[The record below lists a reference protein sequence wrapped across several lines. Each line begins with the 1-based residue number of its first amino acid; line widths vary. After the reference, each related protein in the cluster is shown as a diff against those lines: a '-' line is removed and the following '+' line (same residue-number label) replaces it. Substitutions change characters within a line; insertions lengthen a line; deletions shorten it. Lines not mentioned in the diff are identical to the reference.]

1 MTDQRFSFYSQ
12 EQSAVLIAR
21 LREQQ
26 EQNFAYLEI
35 EGEQNLEAWVA
46 KIEQESCFIALD
58 TETKGLIPAPGMVR
72 TVQIAYSQDVPVLII
87 KLSKI
92 ENYSSLQR
100 LLANPKLLKIG
111 HHLKFDI
118 LMLAAEGIE
127 VKPPV
132 MCTLLGFE
140 VLKAGATKQASL
152 QFVAQELLNVKLD
165 KAQQH
170 SDWGSKLT
178 PTQLQYAANDAGILV
193 KLLPE
198 LQSRLE
204 LANLSQIAILEY
216 YCLLPLAQ
224 MQSRGIHLDFQRWQ
238 KVRQDY
244 ELKRENLAEE
254 IYQELGQRFNI
265 ASPKQLL
272 KVLQQQVEIDEVQA
286 GSVVL
291 RRSILDS
298 TNSNILIERVKD
310 YPILAKI
317 LKYRSL
323 NTTINTFLKGFEEYV
338 ESDNRLRGNW
348 WQIGTRT
355 GRTSCHEPNLSNI
368 PKILQ
373 IRHCFTATE
382 GYLLI
387 DADYSQIELRLAA
400 KRMNV
405 PTLIK
410 AFQRGDDI
418 HALTAS
424 YIYDCEV
431 EELKP
436 EQRKLGK
443 ILNLGLIYGMGAE
456 KFRLNAAKKFGTY
469 LTLERAK
476 ELRGLFFDF
485 YPEIEDYHQRC
496 RRNWQQGQQRS
507 SSSLG
512 RVNIWS
518 QKKPK
523 LNQIINYP
531 IQADCADIL
540 KRAIASWHQKSSR
553 QNLDAY
559 LVMTAYD
566 QLVIEVR
573 EDLAQDAAQILEQVM
588 MEAGQDLLT
597 PVPIVVDVKVGKY
610 WS

>member
-35 EGEQNLEAWVA
+35 EGEQDLEVWVA

-72 TVQIAYSQDVPVLII
+72 TVQIAYSQDVPVLVI

-92 ENYSSLQR
+92 KNHSSLQR

-170 SDWGSKLT
+170 SHWTGKLT

-198 LQSRLE
+198 LQSRLA

-224 MQSRGIHLDFQRWQ
+224 MQSRGIYLDFQRWQ

-368 PKILQ
+368 PKIPQ

-405 PTLIK
+405 PTLIE

-540 KRAIASWHQKSSR
+540 KRAISSWHQKSSH

>member
-35 EGEQNLEAWVA
+35 EREQDLEAWVA
-46 KIEQESCFIALD
+46 KIEHESCFIALD
-58 TETKGLIPAPGMVR
+58 TETKGLIPAPSMVR
-72 TVQIAYSQDVPVLII
+72 TVQIAYSQDLPVLIV

-92 ENYSSLQR
+92 KNHSSLQR

-170 SDWGSKLT
+170 SDWTGKLT

-224 MQSRGIHLDFQRWQ
+224 MQSRGIYLDFQRWQ

-244 ELKRENLAEE
+244 EIKRENLAEE

-272 KVLQQQVEIDEVQA
+272 KVLQQQVEI
-286 GSVVL
+286 
-291 RRSILDS
+291 DS

-338 ESDNRLRGNW
+338 KSDNRLRGNW

-424 YIYDCEV
+424 FIYDCEV

-523 LNQIINYP
+523 LNQMINYP

-540 KRAIASWHQKSSR
+540 KRAISSWHQKSSR